1 METRQLRTMFDFFAP
16 PLYIRLSPYRLTVRN
31 VKTGEFISEPP
42 DIAISRGLKPKV
54 LGAGDEAALYKS
66 SKSAQV
72 LNPFSHPR
80 TMMSDFT
87 AGEQVLKAFVKK
99 LPKRHVLSPSPR
111 VVLHLQGDPAGG
123 FTQVEIRA
131 FREMALGA
139 GASEVTLWQGPD
151 LTDEQVLSR
160 HYPSTGQ
167 VLE

>member
-1 METRQLRTMFDFFAP
+1 MFDFFKP
-16 PLYIRLSPYRLTVRN
+16 PLYIRLSPHRLTVRN
-31 VKTGEFISEPP
+31 VKTSKFISEPP
-42 DIAISRGLKPKV
+42 EIAISRGLKPKV
-54 LGAGDEAALYKS
+54 LGVGDEAALYKS

-80 TMMSDFT
+80 SLMSDFT

-99 LPKRHVLSPSPR
+99 LNKSHTFPASPR
-111 VVLHLQGDPAGG
+111 VVFHLQGDPAGG

>member
-1 METRQLRTMFDFFAP
+1 MFDFFKP

-42 DIAISRGLKPKV
+42 DIAISRGPKPKV

-72 LNPFSHPR
+72 LNPFNHPR

-99 LPKRHVLSPSPR
+99 LPKRNALSPSPR
-111 VVLHLQGDPAGG
+111 VVLHLQADPAGG

-131 FREMALGA
+131 FREMALGT
-139 GASEVTLWQGPD
+139 GASDVTIWQGQD

-160 HYPSTGQ
+160 QYPSTGQ

>member
-1 METRQLRTMFDFFAP
+1 MFDFLKP

-31 VKTGEFISEPP
+31 VKTGEFISELPE
-42 DIAISRGLKPKV
+42 IAISRGPKPKV

-99 LPKRHVLSPSPR
+99 LPKRNALSPSPR
-111 VVLHLQGDPAGG
+111 VVLHLQADPAGG

-131 FREMALGA
+131 FREMVLGT
-139 GASEVTLWQGPD
+139 GASEVTIWQGQD

-160 HYPSTGQ
+160 QYPSTGQ

>member
-1 METRQLRTMFDFFAP
+1 MFDFLKP

-42 DIAISRGLKPKV
+42 DIAISRGPKPKV

-80 TMMSDFT
+80 SMMSDFT

-111 VVLHLQGDPAGG
+111 VLFHLQADPAGG

-139 GASEVTLWQGPD
+139 GASEVTIWQGQD

-160 HYPSTGQ
+160 QYPSTGQ